1 MLNREKKAYRPML
14 EGLEARQLASVSPVR
29 LAAPAVDHPATHAP
43 LTVGHSPAV
52 KGGLGSF
59 DDTTIDSV
67 ITIQNKTA
75 NVVYFSLQW
84 PGNAWQ
90 SYSLSPGETRLYWSY
105 TAGQNAVISF
115 DSSYDPGFQDQRY
128 TLTSKDFV
136 AGGFADLTPSQPS
149 DGQQYYFTTNAWGT
163 GLSFYRQSDSG
174 SPGPTQQTFDHPGA
188 SGSYTVVT
196 GNLFGSNGPSYR
208 DVQQGAVGDCWL
220 LASLAE
226 VAARAPND
234 IRNMFT
240 YIGTAS
246 ENGNTVGVYNVRL
259 FDKYGTAHYI
269 TVDTELP
276 SGGGTYAHPAHHVL
290 WV

>member
-1 MLNREKKAYRPML
+1 
-14 EGLEARQLASVSPVR
+14 
-29 LAAPAVDHPATHAP
+29 
-43 LTVGHSPAV
+43 
-52 KGGLGSF
+52 
-59 DDTTIDSV
+59 
-67 ITIQNKTA
+67 IQNKTA

-226 VAARAPND
+226 VAARAPAD
-234 IRNMFT
+234 IRNMFN
-240 YIGTAS
+240 YVGTAL
-246 ENGNTVGVYNVRL
+246 EGGNVVGVYNVRL

-276 SGGGTYAHPAHHVL
+276 GGGGTYAQPVHHVL
-290 WV
+290 WVALAEKAYAQANGAGYVMSSHVGSASYAALNSGYPGWALQAITGKSANDFSTRPYGLSYSWRTG